1 MTNAKASGNA
11 KSTAQ
16 LIKEELRS
24 AEQRSSRRS
33 NRHSTSEASY
43 GDVDPNKLLTAVNNV
58 TRAGCAIQ
66 FGYTKD
72 GSAFVIRIV
81 GDGDPYN
88 EFIRPSENLDLY
100 LEGLAED
107 FSK

>member
-1 MTNAKASGNA
+1 MKSGSKNPA

-16 LIKEELRS
+16 LIQEELRS
-24 AEQRSSRRS
+24 AQQRTSRRV
-33 NRHSTSEASY
+33 NRHTVGEASY
-43 GDVDPNKLLTAVNNV
+43 RDVDPLKLLSAIAAITS
-58 TRAGCAIQ
+58 RGCAVQ

-72 GSAFVIRIV
+72 GSAFVVRIV

-88 EFIRPSENLDLY
+88 EFIRPTEDFGLY

-107 FSK
+107 FGK